1 MQSNQSGAGAGAGIV
16 GGPKS
21 DYRGPG
27 PELMSAD
34 TLEGNDVYNHQG
46 EKLGSVQEIMLDVPH
61 GRIAYAV
68 LSRGGVLGIGDK
80 LYAIP
85 WSALVLDTD
94 RKCFVM
100 DVSAERLSQDDG
112 FDKDDWPSMA
122 DEAWARRV
130 YDFYEQPPYW

>member
-1 MQSNQSGAGAGAGIV
+1 MVQTTQQAGCARIV
-16 GGPKS
+16 GGPKA
-21 DYRGPG
+21 DFKGPG
-27 PELMSAD
+27 PELMAAD
-34 TLEGNDVYNHQG
+34 TLQGNEVYNPQG
-46 EKLGSVQEIMLDVPH
+46 ETLGSIEDIMLDVPH

-85 WSALVLDTD
+85 WHALVLDTD
-94 RKCFVM
+94 RKCFVL
-100 DVSAERLSQDDG
+100 DVSAERLSQADG

-130 YDFYEQPPYW
+130 HDFYDQPPYW

>member
-1 MQSNQSGAGAGAGIV
+1 
-16 GGPKS
+16 
-21 DYRGPG
+21 
-27 PELMSAD
+27 MSAD

-85 WSALVLDTD
+85 WHALVLDTD
-94 RKCFVM
+94 RKCFVL
-100 DVSAERLSQDDG
+100 DVSAERLSQADG
-112 FDKDDWPSMA
+112 FDKDDWPSKA

-130 YDFYEQPPYW
+130 HDFYDQPPYW